1 MSAVSL
7 AVYGDYRVTMH
18 SVAHARDRH
27 GQLTSGACPYF
38 IISRIFNHLNFEIPI
53 GGLPYSTIYQILPV
67 NSLEHKE
74 QLYFLDQ
81 LQNPT
86 ELQVINSGTNSNLNF
101 PRFLKEFWTNLIN
114 SLKFHLHML
123 FLNLN
128 LH

>member
-1 MSAVSL
+1 M
-7 AVYGDYRVTMH
+7 
-18 SVAHARDRH
+18 
-27 GQLTSGACPYF
+27 
-38 IISRIFNHLNFEIPI
+38 
-53 GGLPYSTIYQILPV
+53 STIYQILPV